1 MRLALTLVAFL
12 ALTGCVAPESKTA
25 PESTAAPDGEVNE
38 IVVIAMAKC
47 PTPDNLA
54 PAPVEV
60 GPADKVVADFTP
72 DSYLLA
78 FAWQPEACRSHAAD
92 TSDPSAC
99 DGGRTWTLHGLWP
112 NSDDGNHPRYCRPSE
127 TISQRTTIDTFCM
140 IPSARLQQHEWAAHG
155 VCAWDSPEAY
165 FEQAQKLSR
174 FLVLPPFIS
183 DTMTAGALRDAFA
196 ANPGLPRE
204 AVSVAASPEGRLREV
219 RLCHD
224 LAFKPAACAPKALG
238 ARDDVVL
245 TITPPN

>member
-12 ALTGCVAPESKTA
+12 ALTGCVAREAEVATGPA
-25 PESTAAPDGEVNE
+25 PECAVPADVT
-38 IVVIAMAKC
+38 
-47 PTPDNLA
+47 

-72 DSYLLA
+72 DSYLLSL
-78 FAWQPEACRSHAAD
+78 AWQPEACRGQAAD

-112 NSDDGNHPRYCRPSE
+112 NSDDGKHPRFCRPSQ
-127 TISQRTTIDTFCM
+127 TISEATTAAAFCM

-155 VCAWDSPEAY
+155 TCAWDSPEAY
-165 FEQAQKLSR
+165 FDRARALWQGLRKPELTTPT
-174 FLVLPPFIS
+174 L
-183 DTMTAGALRDAFA
+183 TAGALRDAFVA
-196 ANPGLPRE
+196 ANPDLPRGAI
-204 AVSVAASPEGRLREV
+204 AVANAPEGQLREL
-219 RLCHD
+219 RICHD

-238 ARDDVVL
+238 ARDEVVL